1 MTKKLTTIQKDVLRE
16 IGNIGAGNAT
26 TSMSQMIQKEITM
39 EVPSVKVVTIN
50 EMMELIGGP
59 EKLIVAIF
67 FRIQGEIT
75 GTVYFILTLDEAQFF
90 IDQMTQMNQLKLIDA
105 NNQLNEM
112 AISVLQE
119 IANILTGSY
128 LTAIAD
134 FTNLR
139 MLPSVPYI
147 SVDMAAATLVTGL
160 LELQAVTDHT
170 IIINTKIQSMTTE
183 DSMKGHF
190 LLVPD
195 SDSIQKFFHALGIKY
210 DDTN

>member
-112 AISVLQE
+112 AMSVLQE

>member
-90 IDQMTQMNQLKLIDA
+90 IDQMTQMNQLKLIDV

-112 AISVLQE
+112 AMSVLQE

>member
-160 LELQAVTDHT
+160 LELQAVTDHA

>member
-160 LELQAVTDHT
+160 LELQVVTDHA

>member
-112 AISVLQE
+112 AMSVLQE

-160 LELQAVTDHT
+160 LELQAVTDHA